1 VPRFLLKTDDN
12 PGGVDKAVFDGMLES
27 VRNDRI
33 AFLGDF
39 FYGFYNLD
47 RNKPEGQELVAFSKW
62 LAWAASP
69 LATQQCIVAFG
80 TTDFRAAR
88 LRGHACTPA
97 QCADAGFPAVLIR
110 DSRRR
115 RRLLRERGTGWK
127 FVQYM

>member
-1 VPRFLLKTDDN
+1 VPRFLLKTADD

-33 AFLGDF
+33 AFSAISSTVSTTWTGTSRK
-39 FYGFYNLD
+39 G
-47 RNKPEGQELVAFSKW
+47 RNWSPSASGSRGQHRHS
-62 LAWAASP
+62 
-69 LATQQCIVAFG
+69 TQQCIVAFG

-97 QCADAGFPAVLIR
+97 RCADAGFPAVLIR